1 MNYIRLVDFKNSQL
15 IADLVDQ
22 SITKSRPEL
31 RNSPQVNLRN
41 LWDQDPSGQTIP
53 EDLVPADMN
62 KEFTHRFNR
71 VIELHGKKAK
81 FDQCKISD
89 ELAGQLDSLL
99 PDSLRQQQHRYT
111 VQFLYDG
118 NQVTPHKDQL
128 RRCSLFYLFTEP
140 NAETTWW
147 IKKEQFKEYDNL
159 RYGDIDKLELA
170 HTETIQK
177 GQWYLF
183 NQEEYH
189 SVQLFP
195 DAPKNR
201 VSVLIEFA
209 ELSADQVYGLLYDQH

>member
-1 MNYIRLVDFKNSQL
+1 MKYLRKVTFDNCNT
-15 IADLVDQ
+15 IADYVAK
-22 SITKSRPEL
+22 SISQTRPEL

-41 LWDQDPSGQTIP
+41 LWDQDPTGKTIP
-53 EDLVPADMN
+53 ESLVPADMN
-62 KEFTHRFNR
+62 KEFTRRFNR

-81 FDQCKISD
+81 FDQCKLSD
-89 ELAGQLDSLL
+89 QLTTELDSLL
-99 PDSLRQQQHRYT
+99 PTVLRQQQHRYT

-147 IKKEQFKEYDNL
+147 VKKEEFKEYDNL
-159 RYGDIDKLELA
+159 RYGDIDRLEKA
-170 HTETIQK
+170 HTEIIEQN
-177 GQWYLF
+177 QWYLF

-189 SVQLFP
+189 SVQLLP

-201 VSVLIEFA
+201 VSVLIEFPD
-209 ELSADQVYGLLYDQH
+209 LSADQIYELLYA